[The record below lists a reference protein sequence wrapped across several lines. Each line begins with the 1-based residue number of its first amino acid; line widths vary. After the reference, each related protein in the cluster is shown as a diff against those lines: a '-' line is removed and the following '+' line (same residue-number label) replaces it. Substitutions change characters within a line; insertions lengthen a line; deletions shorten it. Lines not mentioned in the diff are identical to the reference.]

1 MIGTLFI
8 NVDTKVR
15 VVCFIFMTM
24 VLNNNQGG
32 NSEDLRIFDPLEPWK
47 ETTLK
52 GGTYELREIM
62 VPVFLKGKCVY
73 ESPEVMDIR
82 SYCMEE
88 QNTLWEES
96 RRLINPHEMYVDLSD
111 RLYTIKKQ
119 LINDYSMKKRK

>member
-1 MIGTLFI
+1 
-8 NVDTKVR
+8 
-15 VVCFIFMTM
+15 
-24 VLNNNQGG
+24 
-32 NSEDLRIFDPLEPWK
+32 
-47 ETTLK
+47 
-52 GGTYELREIM
+52 M

>member
-1 MIGTLFI
+1 
-8 NVDTKVR
+8 
-15 VVCFIFMTM
+15 
-24 VLNNNQGG
+24 
-32 NSEDLRIFDPLEPWK
+32 
-47 ETTLK
+47 
-52 GGTYELREIM
+52 
-62 VPVFLKGKCVY
+62 
-73 ESPEVMDIR
+73 MDIR